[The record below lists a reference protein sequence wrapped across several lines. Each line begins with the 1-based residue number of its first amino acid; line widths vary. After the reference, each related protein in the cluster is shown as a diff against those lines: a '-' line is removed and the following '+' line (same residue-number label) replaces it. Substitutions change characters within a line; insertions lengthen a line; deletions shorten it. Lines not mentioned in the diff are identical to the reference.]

1 MITPS
6 ATPDFL
12 PTTPRVLRVNL
23 PRAFVRTLLA
33 DVETW
38 RAQAAVTLTFSG
50 VIYGDNARL
59 YFSVGDATLPPS
71 LIALC
76 LRYIRQLKSSM
87 AVCGQWIIST
97 EIGPVLDEAQLWQE
111 AA

>member
-1 MITPS
+1 MTPP
-6 ATPDFL
+6 ATTPDL
-12 PTTPRVLRVNL
+12 IPTTPRVLRVNL

-33 DVETW
+33 DIEAW
-38 RAQAAVTLTFSG
+38 RQYTAVALTFSG

-59 YFSVGDATLPPS
+59 YFSVGDATLPQS

-87 AVCGQWIIST
+87 AVCGAWIIST
-97 EIGPVLDEAQLWQE
+97 EVAPVLDETELWQ
-111 AA
+111 AVA